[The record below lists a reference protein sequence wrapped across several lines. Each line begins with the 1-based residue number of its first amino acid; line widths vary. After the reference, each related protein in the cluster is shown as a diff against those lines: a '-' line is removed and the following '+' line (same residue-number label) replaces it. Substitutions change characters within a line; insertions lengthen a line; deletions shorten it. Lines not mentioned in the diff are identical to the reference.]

1 MQLPDSAAWNE
12 WSAQGLIGYEDQG
25 IGDASARSAAE
36 WKSPPHIVRHRGA
49 AEPGEHRRRHIVGA
63 TAARLGGDN
72 RGREDTDRV
81 NLTEALRA
89 FMFRSMGAEV
99 SLLSYAG
106 HGFEKDGVNYLLPVR
121 TTPSWIA

>member
-1 MQLPDSAAWNE
+1 MYWRMAAWIFVVGN
-12 WSAQGLIGYEDQG
+12 STYA
-25 IGDASARSAAE
+25 
-36 WKSPPHIVRHRGA
+36 HIVRHRVA

-106 HGFEKDGVNYLLPVR
+106 HGFEMDGVNYLLPVCAR
-121 TTPSWIA
+121 LARDVDMIFPCRVLVSVD